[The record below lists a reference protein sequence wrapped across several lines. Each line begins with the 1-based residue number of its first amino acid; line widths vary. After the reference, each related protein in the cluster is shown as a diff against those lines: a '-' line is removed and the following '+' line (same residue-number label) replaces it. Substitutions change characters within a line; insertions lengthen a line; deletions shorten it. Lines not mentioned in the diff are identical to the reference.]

1 MMLKLVLN
9 NSYNNAFVVGF
20 VACFGWNPSEF
31 AARLTVNKRS
41 VHSADRNFEKYIE
54 IQKS

>member
-9 NSYNNAFVVGF
+9 NSYNNASAVGF
-20 VACFGWNPSEF
+20 VVCLGRNPSKF
-31 AARLTVNKRS
+31 VARLTVNTRS